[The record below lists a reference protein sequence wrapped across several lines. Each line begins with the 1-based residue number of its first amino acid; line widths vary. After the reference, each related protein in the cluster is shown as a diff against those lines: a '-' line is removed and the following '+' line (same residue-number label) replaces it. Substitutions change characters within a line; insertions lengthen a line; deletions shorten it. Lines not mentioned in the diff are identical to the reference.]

1 MKYTLNLRKIAI
13 GSLFIYVLQLAVGCA
28 NIVPPVGG
36 PRDTIPPYLAIARPK
51 DSTTGIKPKEIQ
63 LVFSEYINT
72 TDLQTNFIIS
82 PSIKT
87 TPLIDSRLNAIRIR
101 INDSLLPNTT
111 YSLQFGNAIR
121 DVNEGNI
128 AKNYTY
134 VFSTGNHI
142 DTGRFSGNVRIA
154 ETGLVDSTLIVVLHP
169 INNDTAIYKN
179 SPQYYSKINGKG
191 KFEFKFLPYQS
202 FQVFVLPND
211 YNKKYDD
218 STKLVAFLD
227 SPIQVTAITDTQNLY
242 AFQAYKKSDAKK
254 AIASQGSKIAK
265 AKSAV
270 LKYSKILEGGGDQDL
285 LNPLQLAFDSP
296 IKINDSFPILLCDTN
311 NKPLTGFAISLD
323 SASRNVF
330 VKYAWEEQTKFHLI
344 IPKGSIYDSSF
355 NTIQKSDTL
364 KFITKSEAAYG
375 AVLIRLSGFQ
385 QIKNPVLLFT
395 QDDKVKYSFPI
406 TQSLIR
412 IPKILPGDFILKILE
427 DDNNNGKWDT
437 GKFGKIRKQP
447 EHIRLIG
454 TTINIKSNWDNEFN
468 VVINK

>member
-1 MKYTLNLRKIAI
+1 MKHTLNPGKIAI

-36 PRDTIPPYLAIARPK
+36 PRDTIPPYLTIARPK
-51 DSTTGIKPKEIQ
+51 DSATGIKPKEIQ

-101 INDSLLPNTT
+101 INDSLVPNTT

-134 VFSTGNHI
+134 VFSTGDHI
-142 DTGRFSGNVRIA
+142 DTGTFRGNVHIA
-154 ETGLVDSTLIVVLHP
+154 ETGNIDSTLIVVLHP

-202 FQVFVLPND
+202 FQAFVIPND

-218 STKLVAFLD
+218 STKLFAFLD
-227 SPIQVTAITDTQNLY
+227 SPIHITAATDTQDLY
-242 AFQAYKKSDAKK
+242 AFQAYKKIENKK
-254 AIASQGSKIAK
+254 TVAGAGSKITK
-265 AKSAV
+265 TKSST
-270 LKYSKILEGGGDQDL
+270 LKYNKLMEGGDQDL
-285 LNPLQLAFDSP
+285 LNPLQLAFDGP
-296 IKINDSFPILLCDTN
+296 IKLNDSFPILLCDTN
-311 NKPLTGFAISLD
+311 NKPIMGYTISLD
-323 SASRNVF
+323 SSSRNLLIN
-330 VKYAWEEQTKFHLI
+330 YPWEEQAKFHLI
-344 IPKGSIYDSSF
+344 IPKGAVYDTSF

-364 KFITKSEAAYG
+364 KFATKSEAAYG
-375 AVLIRLSGFQ
+375 SLLVRLSGFQ

-395 QDDKVKYSFPI
+395 QEDKVKYSFPI

-412 IPKILPGDFILKILE
+412 VPKILPGDFILKVLE
-427 DDNNNGKWDT
+427 DNNYNGKWDT
-437 GKFGKIRKQP
+437 GKFGKIKMQP
-447 EHIRLIG
+447 EHVILNG
-454 TTINIKSNWDNEFN
+454 TTINIKANWDNEFN

>member
-1 MKYTLNLRKIAI
+1 MKHTLNLRKIAI
-13 GSLFIYVLQLAVGCA
+13 GSLYIYILQLAVGCA

-36 PRDTIPPYLAIARPK
+36 PRDTIPPYLTIARPK
-51 DSTTGIKPKEIQ
+51 DSATGIKPKEIQ

-101 INDSLLPNTT
+101 INDSLAPNTT

-142 DTGRFSGNVRIA
+142 DTGRFSGYVRLA
-154 ETGLVDSTLIVVLHP
+154 ETGNIDSTLIVVLHP
-169 INNDTAIYKN
+169 KNNDTAIYKN

-202 FQVFVLPND
+202 FQVFVVPND

-218 STKLVAFLD
+218 STKLIAFLD
-227 SPIQVTAITDTQNLY
+227 SPIQVTAVTDTQNLY
-242 AFQAYKKSDAKK
+242 AFQGYKKIDVKK
-254 AIASQGSKIAK
+254 AVAGAGSKVAK
-265 AKSAV
+265 TKSTI
-270 LKYSKILEGGGDQDL
+270 LKYSKIQEGGDQDL
-285 LNPLQLAFDSP
+285 LNPLQLAFEGP
-296 IKINDSFPILLCDTN
+296 IKLNDSFPILLCDTN
-311 NKPLTGFAISLD
+311 NKPLNSYTISLD
-323 SASRNVF
+323 SSSRNMF
-330 VKYAWEEQTKFHLI
+330 VNYPWEEQTKFHLI
-344 IPKGSIYDSSF
+344 IPKGSIHDTSF
-355 NTIQKSDTL
+355 NTTQKSDTL

-375 AVLIRLSGFQ
+375 SVLIRLSGFQ
-385 QIKNPVLLFT
+385 QVKNPILLFT

-406 TQSLIR
+406 TQSIIS
-412 IPKILPGDFILKILE
+412 IPKILPGDFILKLLE

-437 GKFGKIRKQP
+437 GRFGKIRKQP
-447 EHIRLIG
+447 EHVKLIG

>member
-1 MKYTLNLRKIAI
+1 MKYTLNLRNIAI
-13 GSLFIYVLQLAVGCA
+13 GTVLIYVLQLAVGCA

-36 PRDTIPPYLAIARPK
+36 PRDSIPPYLTIARPK
-51 DSTTGIKPKEIQ
+51 DSATGIKPKEIQ
-63 LVFSEYINT
+63 LVFSEYIST
-72 TDLQTNFIIS
+72 TDLPINFIIS

-101 INDSLLPNTT
+101 INDSLAPNTT

-134 VFSTGNHI
+134 VFSTGDHI
-142 DTGRFSGNVRIA
+142 DTGRFSGNVHIA
-154 ETGLVDSTLIVVLHP
+154 ETGNIDSTLIVLLHP
-169 INNDTAIYKN
+169 VNNDTAIYKN

-218 STKLVAFLD
+218 STKLIAFLD
-227 SPIQVTAITDTQNLY
+227 NPIQVTATTDTQNLY
-242 AFQAYKKSDAKK
+242 AFQAFKKIEIKK
-254 AIASQGSKIAK
+254 AVTGSKVVK
-265 AKSAV
+265 AKSTA
-270 LKYSKILEGGGDQDL
+270 LKYNKLMEGGDQDL
-285 LNPLQLAFDSP
+285 LNPLQLNFDGP

-311 NKPLTGFAISLD
+311 NKAIVGYTVSID
-323 SASRNVF
+323 SSNRNLF
-330 VKYAWEEQTKFHLI
+330 VHYNWEEQTKFHLI
-344 IPKGSIYDSSF
+344 IPKGSIYDSNL

-364 KFITKSEAAYG
+364 KFTTKSEAAYG
-375 AVLIRLSGFQ
+375 SLLIRLSGFQ

-395 QDDKVKYSFPI
+395 QEDKVKYSFPI
-406 TQSLIR
+406 SQSLIR

-427 DDNNNGKWDT
+427 DENNNGKWDT
-437 GKFGKIRKQP
+437 GKFGKIKQQP
-447 EHIRLIG
+447 EHVKFIG
-454 TTINIKSNWDNEFN
+454 TTINIKANWDNEFN